1 MLFSTSQAM
10 NDIQNKTPVIP
21 KQGEEQQ
28 DFYSGGKGPAY
39 LAEGQMKQSSDI
51 TAKIEKAVRAIEE
64 RLEIPDN
71 NIVEESVQKSM
82 FGIFSKNFKM
92 FKETQPQ
99 NIDVIFKKYFKNSN
113 ILDDISRIILY
124 FNLPY

>member
-1 MLFSTSQAM
+1 
-10 NDIQNKTPVIP
+10 
-21 KQGEEQQ
+21 
-28 DFYSGGKGPAY
+28 
-39 LAEGQMKQSSDI
+39 MKQSSDI